1 MQANQARD
9 PPFGML
15 DIALGMQRES
25 LKRWGARI
33 ALGLLALVMVA
44 LICGASY
51 EALSRHR
58 FASHSTAPGR
68 LVSIGDRAL
77 YIDCRGTGSP
87 TVVFESGLGSA
98 GALDWSL
105 VHDEVVR
112 TTRACSYSRAG
123 IHASD
128 PGVGERDANA
138 VADDLHAL
146 LDRAGER
153 SPFVLVAHS
162 LGGPYA
168 VTYTRKFGADVAGLV
183 LVDTLHPDS
192 IKRMEAAGIHM
203 PNLVRPIQIASAL
216 RWTGLPR
223 LLYPA
228 GEQTDY
234 ELASLAGM
242 RSELE
247 ALDQTL
253 AEADALRQFGSRPVY
268 VLSAGKNEDE
278 FLDQTGFTA
287 EQATRFL
294 AIKRELNEE
303 QASWSSHSQ
312 HEVVADS
319 AHQIQWFQPER
330 VVHAARW
337 VIDAVRAG
345 TPSR

>member
-1 MQANQARD
+1 M
-9 PPFGML
+9 
-15 DIALGMQRES
+15 
-25 LKRWGARI
+25 KRWMVRI
-33 ALGLLALVMVA
+33 VFGPLALVA
-44 LICGASY
+44 LALVCGATY
-51 EALSRHR
+51 EALSRNR
-58 FASHSTAPGR
+58 FASHAAAPGK

-77 YIDCRGTGSP
+77 YVDCRGTGSP

-105 VHDEVVR
+105 VHDEVAR

-138 VADDLHAL
+138 VADDLHTL
-146 LDRAGER
+146 LERAGER
-153 SPFVLVAHS
+153 SPIVLVAHS

-168 VTYTRKFGADVAGLV
+168 VTYTRKFGAEVAGLV

-192 IKRMEAAGIHM
+192 MKRMEAAGIHM

-228 GEQTDY
+228 GEETDY
-234 ELASLAGM
+234 ELRSLAGM

-247 ALDQTL
+247 ALEQTL
-253 AEADALRQFGSRPVY
+253 FEADALHQFGSRPVY
-268 VLSAGKNEDE
+268 VLSSGKNEDE
-278 FLDQTGFTA
+278 FLDQTGLTA
-287 EQATRFL
+287 EQGTRFL

-312 HEVVADS
+312 HEVVTDS
-319 AHQIQWFQPER
+319 AHQIQWSQPER

-337 VIDAVRAG
+337 VIDAVRAA
-345 TPSR
+345 TPSQ

>member
-1 MQANQARD
+1 
-9 PPFGML
+9 
-15 DIALGMQRES
+15 MQRENVI
-25 LKRWGARI
+25 RWGARI
-33 ALGLLALVMVA
+33 ASGLLALVMLA
-44 LICGASY
+44 LMCGASY
-51 EALSRHR
+51 EALASHQ
-58 FASHSTAPGR
+58 FASHAAAPGR

-98 GALDWSL
+98 GALDWAL
-105 VHDEVVR
+105 VHDEVAR

-128 PGVGERDANA
+128 PAVGERDGNA

-153 SPFVLVAHS
+153 SPIVLVAHS
-162 LGGPYA
+162 LGGAYG

-183 LVDTLHPDS
+183 LVDTLHPHS
-192 IKRMEAAGIHM
+192 IERMEAAGIHM
-203 PNLVRPIQIASAL
+203 PNVVRSVQIASVL
-216 RWTGLPR
+216 RWTGFLR
-223 LLYPA
+223 LRYPA
-228 GEQTDY
+228 GEETDY
-234 ELASLAGM
+234 ELCSLPGM

-247 ALDQTL
+247 ALEQTL
-253 AEADALRQFGSRPVY
+253 VQADALRQFDSRPVY
-268 VLSAGKNEDE
+268 VLSAGRNEDE

-337 VIDAVRAG
+337 VIAAVRAG